1 MNWKRQCFIIQQH
14 KLYKH
19 PHTAFQE
26 NSTISWSAA
35 ESHKQDRADW
45 LVQIM
50 FFGCKDTCI
59 NVHLWINC
67 ICFYY
72 HSQGILDKHMLMKR
86 FINHHQVVQLPSL
99 DSPWPH
105 AELSFRSTICS
116 SLICW
121 MHRPLYAICLPFLQ
135 TYSSKPEGV
144 ANCATE
150 ENVVPSGLLRLR
162 FTELH
167 FIGCIKL
174 MLAGLESK

>member
-59 NVHLWINC
+59 NVHLWINY
-67 ICFYY
+67 ICFHY

-86 FINHHQVVQLPSL
+86 FITTTTRWCSCPLLIVPDRMLSSVSGAQFAALWFAECIGPSMQSARLSCKRTAANLRVWQIVQQRKTL
-99 DSPWPH
+99 
-105 AELSFRSTICS
+105 
-116 SLICW
+116 
-121 MHRPLYAICLPFLQ
+121 FLQ
-135 TYSSKPEGV
+135 
-144 ANCATE
+144 
-150 ENVVPSGLLRLR
+150 
-162 FTELH
+162 
-167 FIGCIKL
+167 GC
-174 MLAGLESK
+174 